1 MRCVGSN
8 LWPPDPQSDTTVVVA
23 VRALPLQQRLVVDG
37 GLQEGGGHAKLGE
50 ERVRFTL
57 GVEMGD
63 LVVAQCVR
71 DVASESLE
79 VRAGVLEGGPHH
91 VAYFGVPGGAG
102 GRGGLVELHLGARA
116 GLLLFG
122 RARRPEV
129 RHHVGAVG
137 PAESLTQAAL
147 VIEVC
152 LHDFSTI

>member
-1 MRCVGSN
+1 VGSN

-63 LVVAQCVR
+63 LVVA
-71 DVASESLE
+71 
-79 VRAGVLEGGPHH
+79 
-91 VAYFGVPGGAG
+91 
-102 GRGGLVELHLGARA
+102 
-116 GLLLFG
+116 
-122 RARRPEV
+122 
-129 RHHVGAVG
+129 VG